1 MSATAFPFLSKS
13 YINNGTAQGLYY
25 IIQGKSPNRTV
36 IFEYYTSLDD
46 ENQQYCHFQVLFFE
60 AKPGI
65 IQFIYL
71 DVSDGGK
78 SAFVGVQGK
87 IVYEENVLFFKI
99 SLICYI

>member
-1 MSATAFPFLSKS
+1 
-13 YINNGTAQGLYY
+13 
-25 IIQGKSPNRTV
+25 
-36 IFEYYTSLDD
+36 
-46 ENQQYCHFQVLFFE
+46 LFFE